1 MRVADADGG
10 WDCPNTCKWGA
21 GRNMPGVVS
30 RLLAWVGVSDRPG
43 SSRPDLLGLG
53 RNGFGIGHLGLGLT
67 KENKIKRKIT
77 TLMRQYE
84 IK

>member
-1 MRVADADGG
+1 MGLPEYMQVGG
-10 WDCPNTCKWGA
+10 RSKYT
-21 GRNMPGVVS
+21 GVVS
-30 RLLAWVGVSDRPG
+30 RLLAWVGVSDRLGRPE
-43 SSRPDLLGLG
+43 PDLLGLG
-53 RNGFGIGHLGLGLT
+53 KNGFGIGHLGLGLT